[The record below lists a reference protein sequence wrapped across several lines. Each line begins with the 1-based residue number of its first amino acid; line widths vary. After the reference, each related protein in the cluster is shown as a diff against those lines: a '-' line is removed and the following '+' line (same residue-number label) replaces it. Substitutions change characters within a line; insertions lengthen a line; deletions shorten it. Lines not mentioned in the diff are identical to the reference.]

1 MQCIYAYIE
10 GDSTIYGYSAIPFRL
25 LGKDGCRVN
34 HTDDMQLC
42 SCIAKIFTIKLYYMH
57 VKLHLYQGKYD

>member
-10 GDSTIYGYSAIPFRL
+10 GDSTIYAYSAITFRL

-34 HTDDMQLC
+34 HTDDSYVVQ
-42 SCIAKIFTIKLYYMH
+42 
-57 VKLHLYQGKYD
+57 